1 MRGGAVNGT
10 VELLKA
16 LADET
21 RLAII
26 AELTASDSYVE
37 KLAENLSL
45 TPATVCYHLKKM
57 EKAGLVTCSRTQF
70 YIIYSLNRELFTKTL
85 GELVAAAAP
94 EQKSDDPYRD
104 KVIASF
110 FHGGRLVSLPV
121 QKKKREVVLEKIA
134 GSFERGHDYT
144 EPEVNEIIGAI
155 YDDYCTVRRELVGVG
170 FMERENGVYRLK

>member
-26 AELTASDSYVE
+26 AELKSSDSYVE

-57 EKAGLVTCSRTQF
+57 EKAGLVSCSRTQF
-70 YIIYSLNRELFTKTL
+70 YIIYSLNGEVFEKSL

-94 EQKSDDPYRD
+94 EKADADPYRD

-110 FHGGRLVSLPV
+110 FRGTRLVSLPV
-121 QKKKREVVLEKIA
+121 QTKKREVVLEKIA
-134 GSFERGHDYT
+134 DSFERGREYT
-144 EPEVNEIIGAI
+144 EPEVNDIIGAVF
-155 YDDYCTVRRELVGVG
+155 DDYCTLRRELVGFG
-170 FMERENGVYRLK
+170 FMERDNGVYRRK